1 MAKKF
6 EDYVFEYCKNSE
18 CYNEILHDLKEIR
31 RHMIKHPAFAR
42 LSIVAQVEQCCI
54 IGTIVSQTCQG
65 NIQRFSI
72 FNKGENREP
81 LEYDIRAN
89 FKDPDFINI
98 NPNQKL
104 LNNKS

>member
-6 EDYVFEYCKNSE
+6 EDYIFEYCKDSE
-18 CYNEILHDLKEIR
+18 CYNEILHDVTEIR
-31 RHMIKHPAFAR
+31 KHMLKHPAFAR

-65 NIQRFSI
+65 QVQRFSI
-72 FNKGENREP
+72 FNIRKRKP
-81 LEYDIRAN
+81 LEFDIRAN
-89 FKDPDFINI
+89 FKEPNYLSI

-104 LNNKS
+104 LKNKS